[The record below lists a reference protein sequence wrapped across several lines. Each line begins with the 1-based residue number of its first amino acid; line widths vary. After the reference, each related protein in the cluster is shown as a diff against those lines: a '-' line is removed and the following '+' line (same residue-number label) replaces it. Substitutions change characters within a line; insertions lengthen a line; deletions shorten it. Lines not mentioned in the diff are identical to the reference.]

1 MLKMH
6 LKEVKAT
13 EEEVE
18 AAEEVEEE
26 AKEAE
31 EEEEKEALEVAEEEE
46 EEVAEEVIKELKEK
60 KVLLQITRM
69 TTEVNS
75 IKIILKRDMTELR
88 LMEDLMTNKTQV
100 AGKVKEE
107 TQKKVTAEAAG
118 ETNITKRTR
127 QRIKKHLKQL
137 PLLKVSKRKL
147 LRKLKLQLNLRS
159 IIKLTASSKL
169 KERMLK
175 ATRRRLEL
183 LRNSNSIQN
192 LRTKS
197 ERTMDTNP
205 LPQIYF
211 QLRSMS
217 QKQLTMSSDSM
228 QELQQQRTRNSK
240 LDQPEVAEVAEAEV
254 AEEAEANREMAK
266 EERLNKEKLLELK
279 KEEVTARPILPM
291 MLTSLL

>member
-1 MLKMH
+1 MLKMP

-75 IKIILKRDMTELR
+75 IKIILKRDMTELK
-88 LMEDLMTNKTQV
+88 LMEEPGTKQTKV

-107 TQKKVTAEAAG
+107 TQKKDTAEAAG

-127 QRIKKHLKQL
+127 QRTKKQLKQL
-137 PLLKVSKRKL
+137 PLLKASKRML

-175 ATRRRLEL
+175 ATRRRLEP
-183 LRNSNSIQN
+183 LRNSNLIQN

-197 ERTMDTNP
+197 ERMMDTNL

-266 EERLNKEKLLELK
+266 EERLNKEKLLEHK